1 LITDPSVREAASCPH
16 QRFLKKRSRI
26 GFTCRRQGAARYDP
40 VLTILDEFP
49 SFGEMIRT
57 VPDQILGDLDSI
69 RPADEISW

>member
-1 LITDPSVREAASCPH
+1 MPASALPQEEVKDRLHVSPAGSGPLRPGPH
-16 QRFLKKRSRI
+16 L
-26 GFTCRRQGAARYDP
+26 
-40 VLTILDEFP
+40 LDEFP